1 MANSYTIEKNSQYAM
16 KFYADDLSNKKF
28 AECVDACKKNVDIK
42 NYSSDI
48 VYEEMLQQIIS
59 KISSTRNNKASS
71 LKPFKQQ
78 IAKALYQKVFVEEV
92 IDEKTNKKQRVNKLN
107 DLSASMVDRAFQ
119 DVVTSYCNQIT
130 DKYLDLS
137 FEYRGE
143 IDHYELY

>member
-1 MANSYTIEKNSQYAM
+1 MAKSYTTVKKSQYAM
-16 KFYADDLSNKKF
+16 KFYADNLSNKKF
-28 AECVDACKKNVDIK
+28 GECVDACKKNVDIK
-42 NYSSDI
+42 NYSSSI
-48 VYEEMLQQIIS
+48 VYEEMLPQIIS

-71 LKPFKQQ
+71 LTTFKQQ
-78 IAKALYQKVFVEEV
+78 IAKARYQRAFVEEV
-92 IDEKTNKKQRVNKLN
+92 VDEKKNKTKRVNKLN

-130 DKYLDLS
+130 EKYIELS